1 MTDDHEDYFLDGE
14 PDESSAPAA
23 TPAPAPPTPEA
34 SDPKVID
41 FSGSPTPS
49 PAPKRRHRGRKV
61 LAWVIFI
68 CVIVLAAGF
77 YIRYFNPYVTEAR
90 ASGYISNVEK
100 RGIIFKTFEA
110 EMISES
116 ALADTTRIYTRDFT
130 FTIASDSLARI
141 LQPLQGTGRK
151 VTVVYERYYGMLPW
165 RGGSPCVVTG
175 IVQE

>member
-14 PDESSAPAA
+14 PDESPASTP

-34 SDPKVID
+34 NSTRVID
-41 FSGSPTPS
+41 FSGSS
-49 PAPKRRHRGRKV
+49 AAPAPKRRHRGRKV

-68 CVIVLAAGF
+68 CIIVLAAGF
-77 YIRYFNPYVTEAR
+77 YIRYFNPYVAEAR
-90 ASGYISNVEK
+90 ASGYITNVEK

-130 FTIASDSLARI
+130 FSIPSDSLARI

-165 RGGSPCVVTG
+165 RGGSPCVLTG

>member
-14 PDESSAPAA
+14 PDESSVSTPAA
-23 TPAPAPPTPEA
+23 APTPAVVPDTTDTTPVPA
-34 SDPKVID
+34 V
-41 FSGSPTPS
+41 
-49 PAPKRRHRGRKV
+49 PKRRHRGRKA

-68 CVIVLAAGF
+68 CVVVLAAWF

-90 ASGYISNVEK
+90 ASGYITNVEK

-116 ALADTTRIYTRDFT
+116 ALADTTRVYTRDFT
-130 FTIASDSLARI
+130 FSVRSDSLARI

-175 IVQE
+175 VISD